1 MLGIGL
7 ALAFSKPHDQ
17 YGNASGEMPELN
29 TRKGT
34 LVRSANGW
42 TRIDFGKPGGVELF
56 TSVAGESGRNPG
68 EKIEHDQAEIGVS
81 VRVNGNWLGLQSRKP
96 VANYGNANGE
106 KIFAG

>member
-68 EKIEHDQAEIGVS
+68 EKIEHDQAEMG
-81 VRVNGNWLGLQSRKP
+81 RAL
-96 VANYGNANGE
+96 A
-106 KIFAG
+106 